1 MLYMLNFLQLATVKS
16 QIYNRTDICGIL
28 IYCFL
33 FLIQPHLFHFSFS
46 SPPPSPSPLSH
57 SFSSFLFPVAL
68 LSSRS
73 LKKSHHQFRFYPHWS
88 NHINLDF
95 FFPFWFALSS
105 VHFSP
110 FCLWLLANLKVVFVL
125 PPKIPA
131 AHWSRRKFQS
141 SWSLIPTT
149 RNGAKTELDSNGPKT
164 ELDSNDLTR
173 FFSDC
178 GSGFIFRSW
187 SAWA

>member
-1 MLYMLNFLQLATVKS
+1 MAWIRAPTVDVGYVPNVKYLAHIPHQSQFKPIYQMLYMLNFLQLATVKS

-73 LKKSHHQFRFYPHWS
+73 LKKSHHQFRFYPH
-88 NHINLDF
+88 
-95 FFPFWFALSS
+95 
-105 VHFSP
+105 
-110 FCLWLLANLKVVFVL
+110 
-125 PPKIPA
+125 
-131 AHWSRRKFQS
+131 
-141 SWSLIPTT
+141 
-149 RNGAKTELDSNGPKT
+149 
-164 ELDSNDLTR
+164 
-173 FFSDC
+173 
-178 GSGFIFRSW
+178 
-187 SAWA
+187 